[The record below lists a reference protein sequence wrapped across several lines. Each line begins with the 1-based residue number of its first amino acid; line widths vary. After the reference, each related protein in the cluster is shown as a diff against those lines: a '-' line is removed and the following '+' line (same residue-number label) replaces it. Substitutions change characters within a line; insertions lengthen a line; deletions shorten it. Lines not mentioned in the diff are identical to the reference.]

1 MRINQFETQ
10 SAESKGPHPD
20 YSLNLA
26 KANEFI
32 ANIQKA
38 LLPGL
43 GVHVNGTQGLDKSIV
58 AISWST
64 PKDIYRGNYCYP
76 VSLHQ
81 SHQDFCR
88 ELEFR
93 FNEYHKAVKEYWESK
108 NVTVLSEPLPETA
121 AKAVSLAP
129 EELMWWDR

>member
-64 PKDIYRGNYCYP
+64 PKTFIEEIIVIPYLFISRITIFAKSLSF
-76 VSLHQ
+76 VSM
-81 SHQDFCR
+81 
-88 ELEFR
+88 
-93 FNEYHKAVKEYWESK
+93 NIIK
-108 NVTVLSEPLPETA
+108 P
-121 AKAVSLAP
+121 
-129 EELMWWDR
+129 